1 MSCRIFWGRRKRN
14 ALIAVFVL
22 ALALTWPVYSLIRQA
37 HRDAAYRTA
46 IAPFQRDLHVG
57 KAEEEVKRYLD
68 WRHVEYHPV
77 RLGGSNGPT
86 YQIGVGE
93 EDSLICERDG
103 YIALEFGN
111 AGGAKRGSRK
121 ADSSLP

>member
-1 MSCRIFWGRRKRN
+1 MRKRN
-14 ALIAVFVL
+14 ALIAVFAL

-37 HRDAAYRTA
+37 RRDAAYRTA

-57 KAEEEVKRYLD
+57 MAEEKVKRYLD
-68 WRHVEYHPV
+68 SRHVEYHPV

-86 YQIGVGE
+86 YEIRVGE
-93 EDSLICERDG
+93 EDSLICDRDV

-111 AGGAKRGSRK
+111 AGGLREVHIKKIRVSPE
-121 ADSSLP
+121 LP